1 MCTEVFLANQ
11 MMGANG
17 FSLIINIEYVFQSSG
32 RMQLRNKDAWRQ
44 KLSKYVLT
52 QNWLLLVLVT
62 K

>member
-32 RMQLRNKDAWRQ
+32 RMQLRNKDASIGG
-44 KLSKYVLT
+44 KALVSK
-52 QNWLLLVLVT
+52 
-62 K
+62 